1 MSNEVWAEVYN
12 RIASLIEEHRTTL
25 VFVNTRRLAERVTHQ
40 LGERLGK
47 DKVTSHHGSLSA
59 KLRLDAE
66 DRLKR
71 GELKALVA
79 TASLELGIDIG
90 SVDLV
95 CQIGPTR
102 SIATLLHRV
111 GRAQHKRGGLPKGRL
126 FPLTRDELVE
136 TVATLRSLRQGQLDR
151 LIIPQKPLDILAQ
164 QIVACTA
171 TDDRQE
177 GQLFDLMRSAYPYR
191 DLTRQEFDD
200 VLQMLAEGFSTKRGR
215 RAALIHH
222 DAINHRIRA
231 RRGAGLLALTSGG
244 AIPDNADY
252 RVVLE
257 PAETFIGTVNEDF
270 AIESMAG
277 DIFQLGN
284 ASWKILRIN
293 SGQVRVE
300 DAHGQPP
307 GIPFWLGEA
316 PGRTDELSRSVSDL
330 RIELENEIE
339 AALKKEKEESGITNE
354 ETSKNPKS

>member
-1 MSNEVWAEVYN
+1 
-12 RIASLIEEHRTTL
+12 
-25 VFVNTRRLAERVTHQ
+25 
-40 LGERLGK
+40 
-47 DKVTSHHGSLSA
+47 
-59 KLRLDAE
+59 
-66 DRLKR
+66 
-71 GELKALVA
+71 
-79 TASLELGIDIG
+79 LGIDIG

-102 SIATLLHRV
+102 SIATLLQRV

-136 TVATLRSLRQGQLDR
+136 SVATLHSLRQGQLDR
-151 LIIPQKPLDILAQ
+151 LIIPQKPLDVLAQ
-164 QIVACTA
+164 QIVACVA
-171 TDDRQE
+171 TDDWQE
-177 GQLFDLMRSAYPYR
+177 DELFELMRSAYPYR
-191 DLTRQEFDD
+191 DLTREEFDE
-200 VLQMLAEGFSTKRGR
+200 VVRMLAEGFSTKRGR

-222 DAINHRIRA
+222 DAVNHRVLA

-257 PAETFIGTVNEDF
+257 PTETFIGTVNEDF

-316 PGRTDELSRSVSDL
+316 PGRTNELSTSVSDL
-330 RIELENEIE
+330 RVELEKKIAE
-339 AALKKEKEESGITNE
+339 ALKDEEKPSPAVNE
-354 ETSKNPKS
+354 AEN